1 MLFANAQTIC
11 MDNIEL
17 IYLPQ
22 SGEPVHVALRFTA
35 GMNVTDALAQSKLAA
50 LFPEL
55 LDCPVGVFSKQV
67 SRDTLLTPG
76 ARVEFYRGLS
86 SDPKDKRR
94 RRAS

>member
-17 IYLPQ
+17 VYVPPGGKL
-22 SGEPVHVALRFTA
+22 VHVALRFA
-35 GMNVTDALAQSKLAA
+35 PGMTVRDALAQTEFIE

-55 LDCPVGVFSKQV
+55 HDCPVGVFSKQV

-76 ARVEFYRGLS
+76 DRVEFYRGLS

-94 RRAS
+94 QRAS

>member
-1 MLFANAQTIC
+1 MLFANVQTIC

-17 IYLPQ
+17 VYVPL
-22 SGEPVHVALRFTA
+22 SGELVHVALRFTA
-35 GMNVTDALAQSKLAA
+35 GMNVTDALAQSKLTV

-55 LDCPVGVFSKQV
+55 IDCRVGIFSKQV

-94 RRAS
+94 QRAS